1 MAKKTTLD
9 ELDRDDDHSIKDLSA
24 YVAEITKFWQMGD
37 NKIIPETKRALL
49 RVLHA
54 YAKRLQ
60 RAVPVHPPEHF
71 KKS

>member
-1 MAKKTTLD
+1 MARKNTLD
-9 ELDRDDDHSIKDLSA
+9 ELDRDDDHSIKDLL
-24 YVAEITKFWQMGD
+24 VLVREIGEFWQMGD

-54 YAKRLQ
+54 SAKRLQ
-60 RAVPVHPPEHF
+60 RAVPVLPPKRI